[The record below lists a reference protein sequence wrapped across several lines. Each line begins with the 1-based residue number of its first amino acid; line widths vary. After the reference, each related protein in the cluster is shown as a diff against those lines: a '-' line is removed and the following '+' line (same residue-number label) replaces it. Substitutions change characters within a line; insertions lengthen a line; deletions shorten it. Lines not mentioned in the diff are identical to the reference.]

1 MGTDSGVQTKEVRST
16 LENNTP
22 LKSPYGTS
30 KQYIYNTPS
39 KKRRWRTITVG
50 LWNVRG
56 MNDIRKK

>member
-1 MGTDSGVQTKEVRST
+1 MGTDSGVLTKEVKST

-22 LKSPYGTS
+22 S
-30 KQYIYNTPS
+30 KHYIYNTPS